1 MNVMPKHE
9 IPTVPVANL
18 VDIAIL
24 LIIFFMACSHFVTS
38 ASVQLKP
45 PRAENLKTLNEALI
59 VVAVDAKGLIFLQ
72 GQQVPNAD
80 MVETGVTELLKDK
93 VTEEG
98 RTVMFKCDAAVNR
111 DVYEPVLEAI
121 AKGGGLIAAVG
132 ENVKSRSSDRERD
145 EEL

>member
-1 MNVMPKHE
+1 MNVMHKYE
-9 IPTVPVANL
+9 MPTVPVANL

-38 ASVQLKP
+38 SSVQLKP
-45 PRAENLKTLNEALI
+45 PRAENLKSLNEAL
-59 VVAVDAKGLIFLQ
+59 VVVSVDASGKIFMQ
-72 GQQVPNAD
+72 GQPVPSAD
-80 MVETGVTELLKDK
+80 MVETGVAELLKDK

-111 DVYEPVLEAI
+111 DVYEPLLEAI

-132 ENVKSRSSDRERD
+132 EKVKSRSSDRERD